1 MLKMAES
8 ALETYGHDL
17 AETAEKQTIDPIFR
31 RRQEIRHLRRRK
43 NSYRRST
50 RTENRLRKCP
60 DQALRRKNRRTGH
73 GSPTRRSNLRRAI
86 GREIE
91 ECGDDGRTAAEILK
105 PALWRGNFRCIGA
118 TTLKEYKRYIGEE
131 I

>member
-31 RRQEIRHLRRRK
+31 RRQEIRRLRRRK

-91 ECGDDGRTAAEILK
+91 ECGDDGSEK
-105 PALWRGNFRCIGA
+105 GSEGN
-118 TTLKEYKRYIGEE
+118 
-131 I
+131 